1 MKENKVRI
9 KTLMVKVSD
18 LENTNLALNQKFP
31 SERDECQGRRN
42 AKIVGTIKS
51 PAKRISKINLIWK
64 LLYIGNFLRRK
75 KIVLVSSLFL
85 HKSLQNP
92 ALICIVLCLDF
103 LICNCST
110 PSPTICIVSFYLNS
124 ITYQLST
131 FQHIIL
137 LCVKFSFLLCNI
149 NCL

>member
-1 MKENKVRI
+1 MNKKNQCFQQI
-9 KTLMVKVSD
+9 S
-18 LENTNLALNQKFP
+18 NLFVFIIYISFL
-31 SERDECQGRRN
+31 
-42 AKIVGTIKS
+42 
-51 PAKRISKINLIWK
+51 RISKFNLIWK

-103 LICNCST
+103 LIYNCST
-110 PSPTICIVSFYLNS
+110 PTICNCIVSFYLNS
-124 ITYQLST
+124 ITYQVST

-149 NCL
+149 NFL